1 MPTEAE
7 SEYACR
13 SGTIGRNYLGTDA
26 EGLTKIGN
34 VADAAAKAV
43 FPHWNDFVKS
53 SDGYVYTSPVGR
65 FRPNVFG
72 LYDTIGN
79 AGEWSSDRY
88 AADYYEHSPVDD
100 PTGPEKGEARVGR
113 GGGFTHAGGSCFRL
127 WGPNSFARPD
137 LGFRVVC
144 EIGPRASQNGLDL
157 KSPETTHEKGDN
169 DAVKGSP
176 PSARI
181 RNRMSRSRRLLPR
194 RLPRLQQFRLPPKD
208 WQRLRR
214 RRQAPILSYSLS
226 RLVQLWRGT
235 PNTRGLGT

>member
-1 MPTEAE
+1 MPVGHNR
-7 SEYACR
+7 SEL
-13 SGTIGRNYLGTDA
+13 LGTDA

-43 FPHWNDFVKS
+43 FPHWNDFIKS

-100 PTGPEKGEARVGR
+100 PTGPERVKRAVSGGAADFYPCWWILLPFVGDRIRLLGPIWAFASCAKLVPGRAKMGSISNRPRRRTKKGTTTPSRGR
-113 GGGFTHAGGSCFRL
+113 L
-127 WGPNSFARPD
+127 
-137 LGFRVVC
+137 L
-144 EIGPRASQNGLDL
+144 
-157 KSPETTHEKGDN
+157 
-169 DAVKGSP
+169 
-176 PSARI
+176 SARI

-194 RLPRLQQFRLPPKD
+194 RLPRLQQFVFLQKIGRGSAGD
-208 WQRLRR
+208 GRLRSSVT
-214 RRQAPILSYSLS
+214 LSAVWSSYGAG
-226 RLVQLWRGT
+226 R
-235 PNTRGLGT
+235 PTRVGSALEPVC